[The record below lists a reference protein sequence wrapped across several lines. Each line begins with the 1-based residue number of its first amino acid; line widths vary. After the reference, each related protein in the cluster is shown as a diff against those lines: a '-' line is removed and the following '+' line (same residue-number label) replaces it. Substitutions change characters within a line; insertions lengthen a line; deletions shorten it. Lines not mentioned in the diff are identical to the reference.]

1 MKITLIN
8 GAEFLVYE
16 QTSKYYI
23 CENTQFKKTN
33 PLIAKVEKIK
43 KPTVVLDTAEEATDT
58 KVEGDNICL

>member
-1 MKITLIN
+1 MKKAKLKITLTN

-16 QTSKYYI
+16 QNSKYYI

-43 KPTVVLDTAEEATDT
+43 TKAET
-58 KVEGDNICL
+58 KAETEENEEEDVCR